1 MKNSLAVFFTGGI
14 SRQQLVPQE
23 VSRRSKISACVAAAV
38 VGVSLIT
45 VQDVNA
51 AGSRKSSKHK
61 IPSIKVAD
69 RLELENALLREQ
81 LEAVQRERDL
91 LRQGAVVP
99 GTAVPAVEQAAP
111 NAEVVDS
118 EQTVAKQEAE
128 ENNDL
133 GEVVVKAR
141 PRLAKLKDVPSSSSV
156 RTGQELYRELALD
169 FGSILQRA
177 GNVKWNF
184 GNSRTSSLSIRG
196 VGQQAQTDAMDP
208 SVGTVVDGVPYAYN
222 PLTSFDHY
230 DLDQVQV
237 DRGPQGTDGGKNFSM
252 GRVNLTTRRP
262 SFTPDAN
269 YSLTYGSYDTY
280 IADAAGGGAVIDKLL
295 AWRGAIHI
303 NKAQGATPNLWNT
316 DQTWYNRDRVAGRL
330 QFLLTPTEDFS
341 ARVSID
347 VQPRGA
353 EFSNGNNFFTPTPQF
368 YANGKSNPLNGD
380 ASTRLGRRWFREGNP
395 DYTYQGSYLYGG
407 GQNAFN
413 QDAQFPLVT
422 ASKGGLAELNW
433 NVGGFKLTSITGV
446 RDYEFQA
453 RNDEGTP
460 FDVSKNGGGSVPN
473 FLQVSE
479 ELKVSSSFGNLVDYT
494 AGIYLMERKQTKGNR
509 VGFGSD
515 AGAWFAGNGAY
526 TLLDKDSA
534 GRQLMSDSLNGLET
548 DNPYYI
554 YNQTGALFAN
564 AKWHITEPLTL
575 TTGVRF
581 SSENRQQRTEKFITS
596 QGFGEAL
603 NPGAITTPVGS
614 VDTGG
619 FGTDTNG
626 NLTAAALADPA
637 QVALANSVALKY
649 FGVANYDDLTGGIPD
664 QEKGQKDQVAA
675 AKNLRKNTGIGALYG
690 LEPGRPFKSTQPGY
704 VVSPSYKINE
714 DLTTYVSW
722 QYQEKAGLSQT
733 VNGGAFLVSPEKTN
747 SYEVGLKSTLFD
759 RTLVLNTDFFW
770 TDISNY
776 QQAVYTP
783 NPFDNSCG
791 TATCYVSVTGNAAGA
806 RALGVEID
814 GSYTGIPYTAINFS
828 GSYNDAIY
836 TDFKNLANPAENA
849 NNPNGTPFY
858 DATGQHLPGAAQFT
872 FNISPEVR
880 LPLEVFG
887 RNEFHTSF
895 TTFFTDAY
903 KSDVS
908 LSDYSWIN
916 ANTTT
921 DFAIGVGRRDRLF
934 DISFV
939 AKNLFNN
946 QTPFSRTWN
955 TYTPG
960 NPQFFGV
967 VVSGKI

>member
-1 MKNSLAVFFTGGI
+1 MKYGLEGIFSVGTG
-14 SRQQLVPQE
+14 RQSAIPRV
-23 VSRRSKISACVAAAV
+23 VSRRRKLSACVAAAV
-38 VGVSLIT
+38 VGVSLIAA
-45 VQDVNA
+45 QDANA
-51 AGSRKSSKHK
+51 AGSRKGSKHK
-61 IPSIKVAD
+61 APSIKVAD
-69 RLELENALLREQ
+69 KLELENALLREQ

-91 LRQGAVVP
+91 LRQGAIAPGAAVP
-99 GTAVPAVEQAAP
+99 APAVEQAAP
-111 NAEVVDS
+111 NAEAIDS
-118 EQTVAKQEAE
+118 AQTVAKQEAE

-141 PRLAKLKDVPSSSSV
+141 PRLAKLKEVPSSSSV
-156 RTGQELYRELALD
+156 RTGQELSRELAIDL
-169 FGSILQRA
+169 GSILQRA
-177 GNVKWNF
+177 GNVKWNN

-230 DLDQVQV
+230 DIDQVEV

-252 GRVNLTTRRP
+252 GRVNISTRRP

-269 YSLTYGSYDTY
+269 YSLTYGRYDTY
-280 IADAAGGGAVIDKLL
+280 IADAAGGGAVVDNLL
-295 AWRGAIHI
+295 AWRGAIHV
-303 NKAQGATPNLWNT
+303 NKAQGVTENLYNS

-353 EFSNGNNFFTPTPQF
+353 EFFNGNSFFTPTPQF
-368 YANGKSNPLNGD
+368 YANGDPNPLKGD
-380 ASTRLGRRWFREGNP
+380 ASTRLGRRWFKDGNP
-395 DYTYQGSYLYGG
+395 DYTYQDSYLYGG
-407 GQNAFN
+407 GQHAFN
-413 QDAQFPLVT
+413 QDNQFPLVT

-433 NVGGFKLTSITGV
+433 NIGGFKLTSITGV

-460 FDVSKNGGGSVPN
+460 FDVSKNGGGSVPD

-479 ELKVSSSFGNLVDYT
+479 ELKVSSSFGKLVDYT
-494 AGIYLMERKQTKGNR
+494 AGVYLLERKQTKGNK

-515 AGAWFAGNGAY
+515 AGAWFASDKAYATLDQNGA
-526 TLLDKDSA
+526 
-534 GRQLMSDSLNGLET
+534 GQQLMSDSLNGLET
-548 DNPYYI
+548 NNPYYI

-575 TTGVRF
+575 TTGLRF
-581 SSENRQQRTEKFITS
+581 SSESRSQTTEKYITQ
-596 QGFGEAL
+596 QGFGSAL
-603 NPGAITTPVGS
+603 NPGVITTVLGS

-619 FGTDTNG
+619 FGTDKDG
-626 NLTAAALADPA
+626 NLTSAALADPT
-637 QVALANSVALKY
+637 QLALANSVAAKY
-649 FGVANYDDLTGGIPD
+649 FGIADYSALSELD
-664 QEKGQKDQVAA
+664 KSQVAA
-675 AKNLRKNTGIGALYG
+675 AKTIRAGTNGIGQLWG

-714 DLTTYVSW
+714 NLTSYVSW
-722 QYQEKAGLSQT
+722 QYQEKAGFSQT
-733 VNGGAFLVSPEKTN
+733 VNAVAFQAAAEKTN
-747 SYEVGLKSTLFD
+747 SYEIGLKSSLFD
-759 RTLVLNTDFFW
+759 NTLTLNTDFFW

-776 QQAVYTP
+776 QQAVYVTNYCYP
-783 NPFDNSCG
+783 NCPSASDNYV
-791 TATCYVSVTGNAAGA
+791 ATTGNAPGV
-806 RALGVEID
+806 RALGVEVD

-836 TDFKNLANPAENA
+836 TDFKNLANPAENG
-849 NNPNGTPFY
+849 NNPNGTAFF
-858 DATGQHLPGAAQFT
+858 DATGQTLPGAAKFT
-872 FNISPEVR
+872 FSVSPEVR
-880 LPLEVFG
+880 LPIEAFG

-895 TTFFTDAY
+895 TSYFTDSY

-908 LSDYSWIN
+908 LSNYSWIN
-916 ANTTT
+916 ANITT
-921 DFAIGVGRRDRLF
+921 DFAIGVGRRDKLF

-946 QTPFSRTWN
+946 QTPYAKTWN
-955 TYTPG
+955 SYTPG
-960 NPQFFGV
+960 IPQWFGV
-967 VVSGKI
+967 MVSGKI